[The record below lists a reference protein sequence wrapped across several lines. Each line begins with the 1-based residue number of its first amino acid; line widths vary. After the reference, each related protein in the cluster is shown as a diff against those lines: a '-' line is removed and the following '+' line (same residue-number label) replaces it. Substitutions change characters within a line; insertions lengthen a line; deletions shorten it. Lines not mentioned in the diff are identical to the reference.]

1 MQQPQIQTSSTHVE
15 IKTLPINGP
24 VLLDAKL
31 LALVS
36 GAGPNGGWSTLR
48 GPNGGW
54 R

>member
-1 MQQPQIQTSSTHVE
+1 MQQPQTQTSSTPLE
-15 IKTLPINGP
+15 FKNPPSTGP

-36 GAGPNGGWSTLR
+36 GAGPNGGWSALC

-54 R
+54 L